1 MKITEQLRLELQ
13 HLQEWQQYLSRT
25 NRSDLLV
32 LAKAAEISRDI
43 LNTVKLAA
51 EKPYNEE
58 LISFINGINPVIEE
72 LFNIANDMDLETT
85 PSKSF
90 LSDVTE
96 AFSNFVDQYASKPVL
111 KTMRKISEY
120 VPYINNIIDC
130 CETIPRYW
138 DSASRNEKIALAIG
152 ITLLLTSVAL
162 TIAFY
167 ASPALAAIPLMGL
180 VIAGIAA
187 LASACYQQA
196 LVNPKI
202 AENKKLE
209 VKKVLTAVQKQKVIV
224 AEILAAPEA
233 TNRNTVKRKLD

>member
-1 MKITEQLRLELQ
+1 MKITAQLRLELQ
-13 HLQEWQQYLSRT
+13 HLQQWQQYLSHT
-25 NRSDLLV
+25 NKSDLQVLV
-32 LAKAAEISRDI
+32 KATKISQDI
-43 LNTVKLAA
+43 LNTIKLGA
-51 EKPYNEE
+51 EKPYNRE
-58 LISFINGINPVIEE
+58 LINFINGVTPIIEN
-72 LFNIANDMDLETT
+72 LFTIANHMNHEAT
-85 PSKSF
+85 PNKSF

-120 VPYINNIIDC
+120 VPYVNSIIDC

-138 DSASRNEKIALAIG
+138 DSATRNEKIALAIG

-187 LASACYQQA
+187 MASACYQQA
-196 LVNPKI
+196 LVNPRN

-209 VKKVLTAVQKQKVIV
+209 IKKVLTAVEEQQIIV
-224 AEILAAPEA
+224 TEMLTSPEIK
-233 TNRNTVKRKLD
+233 TTTTVKRKLD